1 LENIQTTLQERARTH
16 GDYRYVSHM
25 AQNLKTTLKSSS
37 FYNDLDYYM
46 IEALEM
52 IATKQG
58 RILAG
63 NALEK
68 EHWRDIAG
76 YAMLVVNEI
85 DRAEREQLMDRAMSS
100 VRVEEPNDQ
109 QPTE

>member
-1 LENIQTTLQERARTH
+1 
-16 GDYRYVSHM
+16 M

-52 IATKQG
+52 IATKEA

-63 NALEK
+63 NAREK

-85 DRAEREQLMDRAMSS
+85 DRAEREQLMDRAMAS

>member
-1 LENIQTTLQERARTH
+1 
-16 GDYRYVSHM
+16 M
-25 AQNLKTTLKSSS
+25 AQNLKTTLKASS

-52 IATKQG
+52 IATKEA

-63 NALEK
+63 NAREK

-85 DRAEREQLMDRAMSS
+85 DRAEREQLMDRAMAS

>member
-1 LENIQTTLQERARTH
+1 
-16 GDYRYVSHM
+16 M

>member
-1 LENIQTTLQERARTH
+1 
-16 GDYRYVSHM
+16 M

-63 NALEK
+63 NAREK

-76 YAMLVVNEI
+76 YALLVVNEI